1 MSVTLI
7 NGDGNPKVLAAQ
19 DSDWYATLTEQTTCI
34 LKVNGNLEATITDAN
49 TIEIDSGVCISKEG
63 RRVQID
69 SGDIVEIIIPTG
81 TQGVDTYYIVGFH
94 LYIDDEGTQVAET
107 FCQTMESSSATI
119 TETTFKEGSSSIYLS
134 LYRVKREGLSL
145 ASVSRIVPLMD
156 LPSNYIAEHEEG
168 ATASQNYSVGDYFTN
183 AGSLKK
189 VIATITSGDSIS
201 DSNTSDTTVA
211 SELSRIN
218 SDLSAIRTPRNGNYI
233 GTICFTGGAYSCV
246 IPIEFLDIENFDIAC
261 SKVNIIG
268 VSSPT
273 TGITVAVWEHAAINV
288 LHADMTSA
296 RVGLPCICT
305 LSFTP
310 K

>member
-7 NGDGNPKVLAAQ
+7 NGDGNPKILAAQ

-69 SGDIVEIIIPTG
+69 SGDIAEIIIPTG
-81 TQGVDTYYIVGFH
+81 TQGVDTYYIIGFH

-107 FCQTMESSSATI
+107 FCQTMESSTATI

-183 AGSLKK
+183 AGALKK

-218 SDLSAIRTPRNGNYI
+218 SDLSAIDLTNLPLVDITNLSVGLLGLTQNCCWKANAGTSWLPTTTAGWCGVCVFVSNQWALYVASSYQGGNGTYI
-233 GTICFTGGAYSCV
+233 GWRTSNT
-246 IPIEFLDIENFDIAC
+246 E
-261 SKVNIIG
+261 
-268 VSSPT
+268 
-273 TGITVAVWEHAAINV
+273 ITW
-288 LHADMTSA
+288 
-296 RVGLPCICT
+296 RQ
-305 LSFTP
+305 LS
-310 K
+310 